1 MRKIVYCTLLA
12 VGFVLPSAGNQVF
25 AVPPNY
31 SWHADDK
38 ADLGRDTRRWHDV
51 YMGGTMFRNG
61 GDGFNLAQHTFDA
74 SVTTGWTL
82 NDREKSADVLQFNT
96 GTTSSSLN
104 AIIADGIPGKV
115 YVVFNNSVGTVTLK
129 CENGTGTDV
138 TTSKSYLVF
147 TNDTP
152 DIVKIT
158 SN

>member
-1 MRKIVYCTLLA
+1 MRKIVASILMA
-12 VGFVLPSAGNQVF
+12 GGVLFAASSVY

-38 ADLGRDTRRWHDV
+38 ADLGRSGLRWHDV
-51 YMGGTMFRNG
+51 YMGGTLFRNG
-61 GDGFNLAQHTFDA
+61 GNGFNLAQNTFSA
-74 SVTTGWTL
+74 SAPTTWTL
-82 NDREKSADVLQFNT
+82 NTREKNADVLQFNT

-104 AIIADGIPGKV
+104 AVIPSGIPGKV

-129 CENGTGTDV
+129 CENGTGTAV
-138 TTSKSYLVF
+138 TTGKTYIVF
-147 TNDTP
+147 TNNTP